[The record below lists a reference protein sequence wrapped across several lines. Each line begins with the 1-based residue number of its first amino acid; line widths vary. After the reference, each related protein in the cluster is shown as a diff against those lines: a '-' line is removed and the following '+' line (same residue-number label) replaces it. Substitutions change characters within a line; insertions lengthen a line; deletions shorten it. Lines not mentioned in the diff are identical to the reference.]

1 MMQSFLTSLSLSR
14 LCRLLTIVMVA
25 SVLSACATIGEDW
38 SDSNSNKQTAKNGKY
53 SKSGKAPRVNIDK
66 DSVGA
71 LDAPYNDLWDRIRDG
86 FELEDSNSPLVIK
99 HVRWYADRPDY
110 VDRMM
115 SRSSRYLFYIVEEVE
130 RRKMPMELALL
141 PFIESAFNPEAFS
154 RAKASGMWQFMP
166 ATGKDFKLT
175 QNIFRDE
182 RRDVIQST
190 DAALDY
196 LQRLYKM
203 FGDWELA
210 LAAYNWGEGNVSK
223 AIKRNQ
229 AKKLPTD
236 YASLKMPDETRNYVP
251 KLLAVKNI
259 VANPKSYG
267 LTLPTLENHPYFVI
281 VTTEKDIDV
290 DLAAQFA
297 RMTVE
302 EFKAMNP
309 SFNKPV
315 ILGASEPQILLP
327 FGRAESFQE
336 NLLQYTGRL
345 SSWTAIRVAN
355 RETVD
360 QLATRLDVDANQVRQ
375 INNIPKGMRIKAGS
389 TVLIPRGG
397 KVGDV
402 AEHLANNAGKLM
414 LEREAAAKAKP
425 KTTANNASGSKAKK
439 PASKQASNKQSTNKQ
454 TANNTNKPKPKPQA
468 DSKVAANEKKSN

>member
-25 SVLSACATIGEDW
+25 SVLSACATTGEDW

-99 HVRWYADRPDY
+99 HVRYYSSRPDY

-251 KLLAVKNI
+251 KLLAIKNI
-259 VANPKSYG
+259 VTNPKSYG

-290 DLAAQFA
+290 DLAAEFA

-468 DSKVAANEKKSN
+468 DSKVAVNEKKSN